1 MHPSRDWTKLRLGY
15 GRYLPSVEETSQ
27 VLLGALITPIL
38 TAAKDSVFSSVGLEI
53 EGVSLVSVCM
63 GLSEGVALE
72 AHAERALTCLP

>member
-1 MHPSRDWTKLRLGY
+1 M
-15 GRYLPSVEETSQ
+15 
-27 VLLGALITPIL
+27 LLGALITPIL
-38 TAAKDSVFSSVGLEI
+38 TAAKDWVFSSVGPEI